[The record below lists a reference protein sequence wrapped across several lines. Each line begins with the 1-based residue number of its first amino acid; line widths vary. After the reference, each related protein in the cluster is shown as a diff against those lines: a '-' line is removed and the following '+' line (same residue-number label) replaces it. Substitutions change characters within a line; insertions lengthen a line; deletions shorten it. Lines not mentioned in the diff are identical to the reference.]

1 MLLFV
6 RLNRVI
12 LDMLENVSKTEI
24 INMLSDRARSLAR
37 ELDRVF
43 GVVSVEIDNKV
54 WERRK

>member
-37 ELDRVF
+37 ELDRAF
-43 GVVSVEIDNKV
+43 GVVSVEINGKR
-54 WERRK
+54 WIKK